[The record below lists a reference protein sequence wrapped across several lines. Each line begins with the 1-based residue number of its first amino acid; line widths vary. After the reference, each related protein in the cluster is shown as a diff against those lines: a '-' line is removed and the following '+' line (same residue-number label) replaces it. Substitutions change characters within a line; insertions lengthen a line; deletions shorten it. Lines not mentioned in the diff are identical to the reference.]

1 MTQTT
6 ADPASP
12 AQTTA
17 RKSAGHVIVD
27 TLVAHGVQR
36 TYVVPGE
43 SYLDVLDGL
52 HHSSIE
58 TVVCRHEGGAA
69 YMAEADGKM
78 GPVPGVA
85 MVTRG
90 PGAANAH
97 VGLHTSWQ
105 DSTPMVLFVGLIP
118 FEHRDREAFQE
129 FDPHAWFDSG
139 AKRVM
144 VLDHAE
150 RASEIVAEAMFAAN
164 SGRPGPVVVGLPE
177 DIIRAEIDAT
187 LHPPIPVAH
196 GGMTVNDW
204 KALRDAL
211 STAEK
216 PLFVTGGN
224 DWTVEGAAGLTDWL
238 EEHHLPAAAEW
249 RTEGTVPFDSDS
261 YVGPIGYGRP
271 KATFE
276 MLEETDLLVFVGT
289 VPGDVITN
297 GFLVRQ
303 DWEKKNFL
311 VTIDPSLRG
320 RSGPVSYQ
328 IVAKPDVFVRDL
340 VRIDLPAKPAW
351 KEWTARLRAQQVEFS
366 TPVSTEPATE
376 PSGGRA
382 RMDTMMAHLV
392 AGLPDDAMC
401 TFGAGEH
408 TNWAHRYFP
417 AKGYAAMI
425 SARNGSMGYSVPSA
439 VAASLRY
446 PGRRVVTIAGDGEF
460 LMNGQELATA
470 AQYGATPL
478 VIVMDN
484 QEYGTIRTHQER
496 DYPDRVSGTQLKNP
510 DFALM
515 AQAFG
520 GFGVRVETDAEIP
533 GALEAA
539 LRAIDEE
546 GQFALIHLIV
556 EQRVKAY

>member
-1 MTQTT
+1 MTQIT

-12 AQTTA
+12 AQA
-17 RKSAGHVIVD
+17 ADRKSAGHVIVD

-52 HHSSIE
+52 HNSPIE

-78 GPVPGVA
+78 NPVPGVA

-144 VLDHAE
+144 VLDHPE
-150 RASEIVAEAMFAAN
+150 RASEIVAEAFFAAT

-177 DIIRAEIDAT
+177 DIIKVQIDAK
-187 LHPPIPVAH
+187 LHPPIPVAT

-211 STAEK
+211 EAADK

-224 DWTVEGAAGLTDWL
+224 DWTTEGAAGLTAWL

-271 KATFE
+271 AFTHQL
-276 MLEETDLLVFVGT
+276 LEETDLLVFVGT

-303 DWEKKNFL
+303 DWQKKNFL

-320 RSGPVSYQ
+320 RSGAVSYQ

-340 VRIDLPAKPAW
+340 VRIDLPAKDTW
-351 KEWTARLRAQQVEFS
+351 KEWTNRLRAAQVAFS
-366 TPVSTEPATE
+366 TPAPLVTADTPAE
-376 PSGGRA
+376 APA
-382 RMDTMMAHLV
+382 RMDTLMAHLV
-392 AGLPDDAMC
+392 AGLPHDAMV

-417 AKGYAAMI
+417 TQGYAAMI

-439 VAASLRY
+439 VAASLRF

-496 DYPDRVSGTQLKNP
+496 DYPHRVSGTQLINP

-515 AQAFG
+515 AAAFG
-520 GFGVRVETDAEIP
+520 GFGVRVEHDAEIP
-533 GALEAA
+533 AALEQA
-539 LRAIDEE
+539 LTAIDEK
-546 GQFALIHLIV
+546 GRFALIHLVV

>member
-1 MTQTT
+1 R
-6 ADPASP
+6 PA
-12 AQTTA
+12 
-17 RKSAGHVIVD
+17 
-27 TLVAHGVQR
+27 
-36 TYVVPGE
+36 
-43 SYLDVLDGL
+43 
-52 HHSSIE
+52 
-58 TVVCRHEGGAA
+58 
-69 YMAEADGKM
+69 
-78 GPVPGVA
+78 
-85 MVTRG
+85 
-90 PGAANAH
+90 
-97 VGLHTSWQ
+97 
-105 DSTPMVLFVGLIP
+105 
-118 FEHRDREAFQE
+118 
-129 FDPHAWFDSG
+129 
-139 AKRVM
+139 
-144 VLDHAE
+144 
-150 RASEIVAEAMFAAN
+150 
-164 SGRPGPVVVGLPE
+164 
-177 DIIRAEIDAT
+177 
-187 LHPPIPVAH
+187 
-196 GGMTVNDW
+196 
-204 KALRDAL
+204 
-211 STAEK
+211 
-216 PLFVTGGN
+216 
-224 DWTVEGAAGLTDWL
+224 
-238 EEHHLPAAAEW
+238 
-249 RTEGTVPFDSDS
+249 
-261 YVGPIGYGRP
+261 
-271 KATFE
+271 ATFE

-351 KEWTARLRAQQVEFS
+351 KEWTARLRAKQVEFS
-366 TPVSTEPATE
+366 TPVSTEP
-376 PSGGRA
+376 SGGRA
-382 RMDTMMAHLV
+382 RMDTLMAHLV

-446 PGRRVVTIAGDGEF
+446 PGRRVVTLAGDGEF

-496 DYPDRVSGTQLKNP
+496 DYPHRVSGTQLKNP

-515 AQAFG
+515 AEAFG
-520 GFGVRVETDAEIP
+520 GFGVRVEHDAEIP
-533 GALEAA
+533 AA
-539 LRAIDEE
+539 LDQALTAIDDQ
-546 GQFALIHLIV
+546 GRFALIHLVV